1 MISGGDPTRRA
12 SWCPHYSNE
21 SGHAPTSDHFYCDDC
36 ATDYGDYDDPHEMH
50 ARENLIASVGPP
62 VVISP
67 QQEVVTDQ
75 ETLQTLSQHEVV
87 TDQEPLQTL
96 SQNEIVTDQ
105 ETLQTISQN
114 EIVTDQEALQTFT
127 TGDQN
132 IEVLIPQYS
141 GEMQPLM
148 ILSTESLSSNQVCIS
163 LFLKTIL
170 HYVYMHILKLNHFST
185 ILPTGY
191 YCRLETKPKQFTG

>member
-12 SWCPHYSNE
+12 SWCPHLSNG
-21 SGHAPTSDHFYCDDC
+21 SGQASTSDHFHCDDC
-36 ATDYGDYDDPHEMH
+36 ATDYGDYDDPHEIQ

-75 ETLQTLSQHEVV
+75 ETLQTLSEKEIV

-96 SQNEIVTDQ
+96 SE
-105 ETLQTISQN
+105 N

-127 TGDQN
+127 AGDQN
-132 IEVLIPQYS
+132 IEVLIPQYP

-163 LFLKTIL
+163 LFLNTTL
-170 HYVYMHILKLNHFST
+170 HHMRNLITLKQKYF
-185 ILPTGY
+185 
-191 YCRLETKPKQFTG
+191 